1 MPYRNY
7 LAKQQANKWPDQPIP
22 DVSREQAVRILNNW
36 IGDPA
41 SLSDDDL
48 FVQIEEKILPYIPPA
63 NLQTPHTQA
72 EHVKASFT
80 ALTNQDYNVFAQK
93 WERRGNKLHRRE
105 GIRNDVMPRN
115 DRQLKRSKMLNMR
128 SADEIMQTTLGST
141 DPGPE
146 MFRETGTDPNSF
158 EKVAGIKMARKSRAI
173 SRKQRKGHRYVTME
187 DDTDPKVYQISVA
200 YEQGGGSMTRKAP
213 VRSKEVYTEDA
224 AREKVIFLWN
234 SPTPDTGYAYMDVSP
249 DSIAIIDTR
258 TGKIIDSY
266 SGEWDSVRYEQAI
279 SGERKGQLGEMD
291 RGFDTR
297 KALPDYK
304 PTLIDTLDDQ
314 GRIGAV
320 VRVLSSKGIPVA
332 GTHSPRGEPDLD
344 IFFWDTPHGKLALW
358 ANLETGDIIYYAVGN
373 GSFKELV
380 QQKQSY
386 NSKGPLIPGPLGESC
401 GPQEIDLGL
410 HDGMEVVAGLLG
422 MNQDGVVDIDQA
434 GDDFTLDDDWFDTAT
449 QELLDRTSTGEDWVV
464 LVSEL
469 SRRFSEFFDGS
480 YAAFSF
486 AADAFGRRAW
496 KMGMVEN
503 QIAADN
509 FDLTESFYG
518 DKFPLLSD
526 HAPVR
531 VSKDEFTRFV
541 REERLTDHKGHKFV
555 WFVDRAGKARA
566 GIHETGHYIWQ
577 MKTPTVTHRGI
588 VFRVGHPDLVETKTF
603 TIYTPTNRMI
613 KFGK

>member
-1 MPYRNY
+1 MSTPREAYVIQDTTGEWFYAIEGNRRGDRWVSGGPFESRDEAETMMYRGRPN
-7 LAKQQANKWPDQPIP
+7 P
-22 DVSREQAVRILNNW
+22 
-36 IGDPA
+36 GG
-41 SLSDDDL
+41 
-48 FVQIEEKILPYIPPA
+48 YIPTHVNQWGKNSRFHRFVA
-63 NLQTPHTQA
+63 DARAAHEKTQ
-72 EHVKASFT
+72 
-80 ALTNQDYNVFAQK
+80 
-93 WERRGNKLHRRE
+93 E
-105 GIRNDVMPRN
+105 GIRNDGMPRKEKQV
-115 DRQLKRSKMLNMR
+115 DRAKMLNMR
-128 SADEIMQTTLGST
+128 STDEIMNTTLGAI

-146 MFRETGTDPNSF
+146 QYREDGTDPNSF
-158 EKVAGIKMARKSRAI
+158 EKVAGIKMAKKSRAI
-173 SRKQRKGHRYVTME
+173 SRKQRKGLDE
-187 DDTDPKVYQISVA
+187 D
-200 YEQGGGSMTRKAP
+200 
-213 VRSKEVYTEDA
+213 
-224 AREKVIFLWN
+224 
-234 SPTPDTGYAYMDVSP
+234 
-249 DSIAIIDTR
+249 
-258 TGKIIDSY
+258 
-266 SGEWDSVRYEQAI
+266 
-279 SGERKGQLGEMD
+279 
-291 RGFDTR
+291 
-297 KALPDYK
+297 
-304 PTLIDTLDDQ
+304 
-314 GRIGAV
+314 
-320 VRVLSSKGIPVA
+320 
-332 GTHSPRGEPDLD
+332 
-344 IFFWDTPHGKLALW
+344 
-358 ANLETGDIIYYAVGN
+358 
-373 GSFKELV
+373 
-380 QQKQSY
+380 
-386 NSKGPLIPGPLGESC
+386 C

-422 MNQDGVVDIDQA
+422 MNQDGEVSMDQA

-496 KMGMVEN
+496 KMGMVESQN
-503 QIAADN
+503 ASEN

-518 DKFPLLSD
+518 DKFPLMAD

-603 TIYTPTNRMI
+603 TIYAPTNRMI